1 MPKMKTKSAAAKRF
15 KITANGKVKFKK
27 AGKRHGLGHRKRSC
41 KKLAKRAG
49 AYVHPSSQGLALEC
63 FPYGLK

>member
-27 AGKRHGLGHRKRSC
+27 AGKRHQLGHRKNAS
-41 KKLAKRAG
+41 KKLGKRKG
-49 AYVHPSSQGLALEC
+49 SYVHPSSAHHAINCLPYLA
-63 FPYGLK
+63 